1 MILWILVLLGPCAA
15 CSSPNAVPSLLCCRS
30 PPAHALARLPVLA
43 LRGGSDLP
51 GGGADA
57 QIVDNQEKTDWI
69 TFLTSGHLMT
79 EEEVEAQIKTPAVLQ
94 AFERAKL
101 SNLPADVRAAYD
113 AEVREHDRYSQHIA
127 EQISKGE
134 KSAKIDVA
142 RNLLAMNITVDQIE
156 KATGLSSEDI
166 KGIK

>member
-1 MILWILVLLGPCAA
+1 MT
-15 CSSPNAVPSLLCCRS
+15 
-30 PPAHALARLPVLA
+30 
-43 LRGGSDLP
+43 
-51 GGGADA
+51 
-57 QIVDNQEKTDWI
+57 DNQERTDWI
-69 TFLTSGHLMT
+69 TFLTSAHLMT
-79 EEEVEAQIKTPAVLQ
+79 PEEVDAQIKTPAVLL

-134 KSAKIDVA
+134 KSAKIEVA
-142 RNLLAMNITVDQIE
+142 RNLLAMNLTVDPIE